1 MSDKSNSTDSG
12 KYICSFCDKDQAE
25 VSRLIAG
32 PKDVFICDE
41 CIALCQQMVEDLAV
55 ARKRKA
61 DQPVK
66 SPALIPPQDLRY
78 SLDNYV
84 ISQNR
89 AKQVLSV
96 AVYNHYKRQAAPKED
111 NDVEIQKSN
120 ILLIGPTGTG
130 KTLLAQTLAKQLQ
143 VPFAIVDATCFT
155 EAGYVGE
162 DVENILLR
170 LLQVADYDVSRAE
183 KGIIYIDEID
193 KITKKSPNPSITRDV
208 SGEGVQQALLKI
220 IEGSV
225 VNVPPQ
231 GGRKHPQQEYIQV
244 STDDILFICG
254 GAFEGLDTITNE
266 RLSRGI
272 TRLGYKS
279 ESIDSL
285 DGQFSLE
292 VNSQDLIKYGFIP
305 ELVGRLPIVVGLDDL
320 TADDLVS
327 ILTQPQ
333 NALLKQ
339 YQSLFRM
346 DQVELVFTDDALRA
360 VVDKAIEWK
369 TGARGLRSI
378 IEDAL
383 LDVMYLIP
391 SVKDIKKC
399 VINASVIEQSE
410 KPVLINGAGTA
421 VQPELPSKESA

>member
-1 MSDKSNSTDSG
+1 MSDKNNSTTNG

-41 CIALCQQMVEDLAV
+41 CIVLCQQMVEDLTI
-55 ARKRKA
+55 ARKQKA
-61 DQPVK
+61 GSSIK
-66 SPALIPPQDLRY
+66 TPALIPPQDLRH

-84 ISQNR
+84 ISQKR

-96 AVYNHYKRQAAPKED
+96 AVYNHYKRLCSSKEED
-111 NDVEIQKSN
+111 DVEIQKSN

-130 KTLLAQTLAKQLQ
+130 KTLLAQTLAKELQ

-266 RLSRGI
+266 RLSKGI

-279 ESIDSL
+279 ETISYPGTQS
-285 DGQFSLE
+285 SSE

-327 ILTQPQ
+327 ILTQPK

-378 IEDAL
+378 IEGAL

-391 SVKDIKKC
+391 STKDIKKC

-410 KPVLINGAGTA
+410 QPVLINGAGTA